1 MNATTANVR
10 SEMNQQRRINTSL
23 FSLIIIALVTTL
35 MYYSIQYVDWV
46 NENYQNVYIVF
57 YGIISAMLI
66 TYNILVVKIKN
77 SGLPLWIRVVRQLG
91 FIIILVATINGMI
104 NAGVLD
110 VGEFLLFLN
119 PFLIFNFACFFI
131 TKNHHKG
138 QSLAP
143 ISWFKYGLFSL
154 TICYI
159 VVFHV
164 FFIPIWVTPIHF
176 GVYFLSFMLVD
187 AVFNYIHLL
196 ITSKN
201 QMV

>member
-23 FSLIIIALVTTL
+23 FSLIIIALLTTL
-35 MYYSIQYVDWV
+35 MYYSIQNVDWV

-91 FIIILVATINGMI
+91 FIIIVVATINGML
-104 NAGVLD
+104 NAGVLS

-119 PFLIFNFACFFI
+119 PFLIFHFACFFI

>member
-10 SEMNQQRRINTSL
+10 SEMNQHRRINTSL
-23 FSLIIIALVTTL
+23 ISLIIITLLTTL
-35 MYYSIQYVDWV
+35 MYYSIQNVDWV
-46 NENYQNVYIVF
+46 NDNYQNVYVVF

-66 TYNILVVKIKN
+66 AQNILVVKIKN

-91 FIIILVATINGMI
+91 FITVLVGTINGML
-104 NAGVLD
+104 NPGFLS

-143 ISWFKYGLFSL
+143 ISWVKYGLFSL
-154 TICYI
+154 TVSYVLFIHIFLRMPLY
-159 VVFHV
+159 
-164 FFIPIWVTPIHF
+164 FIPPYF
-176 GVYFLSFMLVD
+176 GFFYLCFMLVD
-187 AVFNYIHLL
+187 AVFNYIQLF
-196 ITSKN
+196 IKSKN
-201 QMV
+201 

>member
-1 MNATTANVR
+1 MNAITAHVR
-10 SEMNQQRRINTSL
+10 SEKNQNRKINTSL
-23 FSLIIIALVTTL
+23 ISLIIITLLTAL
-35 MYYSIQYVDWV
+35 MYYTLHNVDWV

-57 YGIISAMLI
+57 YGIISAILI
-66 TYNILVVKIKN
+66 TQNILVVKIKN

-91 FIIILVATINGMI
+91 FIIIIVATLNGMI

-119 PFLIFNFACFFI
+119 PFLIFHYACFFI
-131 TKNHHKG
+131 TKNHCKG

-143 ISWFKYGLFSL
+143 ISWVKYGLFSL

-159 VVFHV
+159 VVFHD

-187 AVFNYIHLL
+187 SVFNYIHLL
-196 ITSKN
+196 MKSKN